1 MDIAEQV
8 AEIEAL
14 RKDSRAKLTVLMRN
28 GLSDVGLGEARLE
41 MFIEALMPWDDGAN
55 QERVDFEHRWEK
67 MANQALSG
75 VVDQIG
81 RAKLLEGVAVPPR
94 MNGN

>member
-1 MDIAEQV
+1 MNIEEQV

-14 RKDSRAKLTVLMRN
+14 RKDSRAKMTVLMRH
-28 GLSDVGLGEARLE
+28 GIGDVGLGEARLE
-41 MFIEALMPWDDGAN
+41 MFIEALMPWSSGAN
-55 QERVDFEHRWEK
+55 QERVEFEHRWET

-81 RAKLLEGVAVPPR
+81 RAKLLEGVSMPPR
-94 MNGN
+94 VNGN